1 MTRIAL
7 SMILIAAITAAAEN
21 GHALLEQAL
30 VKERIGGDLPGAIKL
45 YQQILQNHAANRKL
59 AATALL
65 QLARCYEK
73 QGSTEA
79 RKTYDRLVREYADQ
93 TETVAEARTRLAA
106 LTKAPDSAG
115 VAVRQVWAGAT
126 AVPQGSI
133 SPEGRYVSFVEIR
146 DGLENLAVRDLAT
159 GNNRVLTKHK
169 PGEMA
174 ESSIFSPDGKQIAY
188 AVDWDKP
195 QHGYE
200 VRTIGIDG
208 SQPRIVLPY
217 QERIHDMVIHGWS
230 RDGKSI
236 LAMIQAGGES
246 QIVWI
251 AVADGFVRKVHARP
265 RPGSGYRSPRAGM
278 SPDSKYIAYEAV
290 TGSEEQQR
298 DVMIVAADGSGDRPL
313 IESRFDDYL
322 LGWMPNGSAVLF
334 ASNRSGAYDV
344 WMQEVSDGKP
354 QGAPVL
360 IKRDIGGVKPMG
372 LVGNSLLYSTAFP
385 TCDVFTASLNS
396 DGTDRRALTLA
407 DTRLNVLPA
416 WSPDGARIAYFS
428 AAGHAE
434 QPMHQNLIIREV
446 ESGREVEFQTGI
458 ELRGPKPVWTAD
470 SRSLLIFG
478 KSRSGPGYFRIEAA
492 SGKPELMAKWDL
504 DWFRGPSI
512 SSDGRIAVHY
522 RPIDRSQPTR
532 RAVYRRDLAT
542 GHDTVLHQVDGP
554 EYIQD
559 GVVSPDGKDV
569 ALKLFSRPPSIVIV
583 PTAGGKPR
591 EIYRGPAALRFDGI
605 AWSPDG
611 RDLIFARLAEGG
623 GKTELWSVPARGG
636 EPRKLGLA
644 AAGLLSFDVHPD
656 GKRLVYSVAGRSHH
670 EIWALD
676 NIKSSATALR

>member
-1 MTRIAL
+1 MRRIAL
-7 SMILIAAITAAAEN
+7 SMILIAAITAAAES

-30 VKERIGGDLPGAIKL
+30 VKERVGGDLPGAIKL
-45 YQQILQNHAANRKL
+45 YQRILQQHAANRKL

-65 QLARCYEK
+65 QLGKCYEK
-73 QGSTEA
+73 QGSTVA
-79 RKTYDRLVREYADQ
+79 LKTYDRLVREYADQ
-93 TETVAEARTRLAA
+93 TETVAEAKTRLTALANAA
-106 LTKAPDSAG
+106 GSAG
-115 VAVRQVWAGAT
+115 VTVRQLWAGAN
-126 AVPQGSI
+126 AAPQGSI
-133 SPEGRYVSFVEIR
+133 SPDRRYLSFVDIR
-146 DGLENLAVRDLAT
+146 EGLENLAVRDLAT

-174 ESSIFSPDGKQIAY
+174 ESSIFSPDGSQIAY
-188 AVDWDKP
+188 AVDEDNP

-200 VRTIGIDG
+200 VRMIGVDG
-208 SQPRIVLPY
+208 SHPRVVFPH
-217 QERIHDMVIHGWS
+217 QARIHDMALHGWS
-230 RDGKSI
+230 RDGKSL

-251 AVADGFVRKVHARP
+251 AVAGGIVRKVHARP

-278 SPDSKYIAYEAV
+278 SPDSKYIAFEAV
-290 TGSEEQQR
+290 IGSEEQQR

-313 IESRFDDYL
+313 VESRFDDYL

-372 LVGNSLLYSTAFP
+372 LVGNSLFYSTALP
-385 TCDVFTASLNS
+385 TSDVFTTSLNS

-407 DTRLNVLPA
+407 DTRPNVLPA

-428 AAGHAE
+428 AAGHAQ
-434 QPMHQNLIIREV
+434 QPLHQNLIIREV

-478 KSRSGPGYFRIEAA
+478 KSRSGPGYFRIDVA
-492 SGKPELMAKWDL
+492 SGKPEMMAKWDL

-512 SSDGRIAVHY
+512 SSDGKIAVHY

-532 RAVYRRDLAT
+532 RAVYQRDLMLR
-542 GHDTVLHQVDGP
+542 H
-554 EYIQD
+554 
-559 GVVSPDGKDV
+559 
-569 ALKLFSRPPSIVIV
+569 V
-583 PTAGGKPR
+583 PQNNHCR
-591 EIYRGPAALRFDGI
+591 
-605 AWSPDG
+605 
-611 RDLIFARLAEGG
+611 
-623 GKTELWSVPARGG
+623 
-636 EPRKLGLA
+636 
-644 AAGLLSFDVHPD
+644 
-656 GKRLVYSVAGRSHH
+656 HH
-670 EIWALD
+670 CP
-676 NIKSSATALR
+676 NQ